1 MFDKISMKTFVI
13 GIGAIVLALVA
24 VIGGLGQWGISTA
37 ASDAQRMGAGKDVV
51 ADILPPPLYL
61 VEAQLTAHEAA
72 RMSGSGLNGKLA
84 DLKRLQADYEARNQ
98 YWEANELPTN
108 VKSSLLGEQR
118 VQGEAYWREMASGFV
133 PALKRGDTTAV
144 QASLARLETLYEAH
158 REGVNRTVT
167 VATAFA
173 DEALAGMDSETALMG
188 WTLSAVGFGGLGVIA
203 VLMVMLLGQLR
214 QRLGGEPS
222 QALEAAHRISRG
234 DLTYA
239 LDARA
244 PGVIGALETM
254 RQSLRDITSV
264 IANNASSVGSIAPEL
279 RDRADAARSSVAQQ
293 MESTSEIAA
302 AAEQLSAS
310 VTSVSENATEARKLA
325 DVAGSAAHEGVAMIR
340 STVAHMRT
348 VASTISDSVE
358 TVRVLGEQSGE
369 ISRIVQV
376 IREIADQTN
385 LLALNAAIEAARA
398 GEQGRGFAVVAD
410 EVRKLAE
417 RTAQSTEEISATV
430 DRIQH
435 GTGQVTNSIQGAASA
450 ADTTASEGQHA
461 AAAMARIEDSVNGVV
476 SAIQDIADAVKEQSQ
491 TAKLVAGGVERIA
504 QNTQGAVQR
513 SQRNAEEAGALV
525 RVSEA
530 LRETV
535 ARFQA

>member
-1 MFDKISMKTFVI
+1 MFDQLSMKSFVI

-24 VIGGLGQWGISTA
+24 LIGGMGQWGISA
-37 ASDAQRMGAGKDVV
+37 GSASAERMGAGKDVV
-51 ADILPPPLYL
+51 ADVLPPPLSL
-61 VEAQLTAHEAA
+61 VEAHLKAHEAA
-72 RMSGSGLNGKLA
+72 RAPQREAAAMASE
-84 DLKRLQADYEARNQ
+84 LKRMRVDYESRNQ
-98 YWEANELPTN
+98 YWRTHELPADL
-108 VKSSLLGEQR
+108 KSSLLGEQLT
-118 VQGEAYWREMASGFV
+118 QGEGYWREMESSYL
-133 PALKRGDTTAV
+133 PALERGDTVAID
-144 QASLARLETLYEAH
+144 ASLDRLEILYQAH
-158 REGVNRTVT
+158 RAGVDQTVKL
-167 VATAFA
+167 AIAFA
-173 DEALAGMDSETALMG
+173 DDAMLKLKERSAQMG
-188 WTLSAVGFGGLGVIA
+188 WILSVVGFGGLGVIA
-203 VLMVMLLGQLR
+203 LLMGMLLRQLKH
-214 QRLGGEPS
+214 RLGGEPTE
-222 QALEAAHRISRG
+222 ALEAAHRIARG

-244 PGVIGALETM
+244 PGVIGALEAM
-254 RQSLRDITSV
+254 RQSLRDITGV
-264 IANNASSVGSIAPEL
+264 IANNATSVGTIAPEL

-302 AAEQLSAS
+302 AAEELSAS
-310 VTSVSENATEARKLA
+310 VSSVSENATEARKLA

-348 VASTISDSVE
+348 VATTISESVE

-435 GTGQVTNSIQGAASA
+435 GTGLVTSSIQGAASA
-450 ADTTASEGQHA
+450 AGTTASEGQNA
-461 AAAMARIEDSVNGVV
+461 ASAMARIEESVNGVV
-476 SAIQDIADAVKEQSQ
+476 NAIQDIADAVAEQSQ
-491 TAKLVAGGVERIA
+491 TARQVAGGVERIA
-504 QNTQGAVQR
+504 QNAQGAVQR
-513 SQRNAEEAGALV
+513 SQRNADEANALV